1 MKNIEF
7 WASLVG
13 AIIVAFIIAIF
24 VPGKPGEN
32 VVLAI
37 EYGGLVITFL
47 FGFMILAAIASGKI
61 DISGILGEKGTTGGG
76 ASMSR
81 FQLLIF
87 TFVIALSLFLIVV
100 KTGGFPKTIPPEILT
115 LLGISATTY
124 AVSKGIQAGSQS
136 NGGSTQGAATT
147 GTLVTPPGATG
158 PTIVTPPG
166 ATGPTI
172 VTSPGAAGL
181 TIVTS
186 PGAAGPTV
194 VTPSGAAG
202 PTVVTH
208 PGAAGPTVVEPPP
221 VDPG

>member
-1 MKNIEF
+1 MKSNNIAF
-7 WASLVG
+7 WVSLIG
-13 AIIVAFIIAIF
+13 AVVVAFIIAEFI
-24 VPGKPGEN
+24 PGDPKDK

-47 FGFMILAAIASGKI
+47 FGFMILAAIASNQI
-61 DISGILGEKGTTGGG
+61 DISKILQEKGANDATAGG

-100 KTGGFPKTIPPEILT
+100 YNHDFPKTIPPEILT

-124 AVSKGIQAGSQS
+124 AVSKGIQAQAGSQS
-136 NGGSTQGAATT
+136 NGGSTQGGTT
-147 GTLVTPPGATG
+147 GTVVTPPGA
-158 PTIVTPPG
+158 
-166 ATGPTI
+166 AGPTI
-172 VTSPGAAGL
+172 VTSPGAAGP
-181 TIVTS
+181 TIVTP

-194 VTPSGAAG
+194 VTHLGGTG

-208 PGAAGPTVVEPPP
+208 PGAAGPNVVEPP
-221 VDPG
+221 DPGAAG